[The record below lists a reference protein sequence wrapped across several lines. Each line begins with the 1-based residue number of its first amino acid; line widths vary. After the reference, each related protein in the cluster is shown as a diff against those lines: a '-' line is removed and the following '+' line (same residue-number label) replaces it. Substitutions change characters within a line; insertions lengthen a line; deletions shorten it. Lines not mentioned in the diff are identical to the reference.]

1 MSRAIPGTRVEEF
14 EQEAEAA
21 RAHAAE
27 LEIALER
34 ERRDA
39 AELAPRQRA
48 AVAAHR
54 RACAEYERLRKEI
67 PTALGRASDAID
79 ELITARA
86 NLAEARR
93 GLDRL
98 GASPESVTP
107 SPLHRTT
114 EGRRALEGIRSRV
127 LAGI

>member
-21 RAHAAE
+21 RAHATE
-27 LEIALER
+27 LEMALER
-34 ERRDA
+34 ERCDA
-39 AELAPRQRA
+39 AELAPRRRA
-48 AVAAHR
+48 AVEVHW
-54 RACAEYERLRKEI
+54 RARAEYERLREEI
-67 PTALGRASDAID
+67 PTTLDRASDAID
-79 ELITARA
+79 ELVAARA

-98 GASPESVTP
+98 GASSESVTP

-114 EGRRALEGIRSRV
+114 DGRRALERIRSRV